1 MEVILE
7 DVSNAF
13 GDNVSTPPPEG
24 LQEEPPEEPPE
35 ELEPS
40 VPPVDELSADDKQG
54 DNVANSVKN

>member
-1 MEVILE
+1 VILE

-35 ELEPS
+35 ELAPS
-40 VPPVDELSADDKQG
+40 VPPVDELLQTTKTE
-54 DNVANSVKN
+54 KT